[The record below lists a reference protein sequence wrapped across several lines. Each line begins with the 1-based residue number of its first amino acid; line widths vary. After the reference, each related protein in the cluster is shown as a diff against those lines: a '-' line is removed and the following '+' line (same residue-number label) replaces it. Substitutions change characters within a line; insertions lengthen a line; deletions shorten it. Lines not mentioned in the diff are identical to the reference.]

1 MYFCYTSHMYR
12 DDAADDDDGDV
23 VDGGCYQDESAKR
36 KNLHDTPASLIEG
49 FHYLP
54 ENALPAPCS
63 ACWWLMMPSS
73 RRQWVA
79 WRVEANAVS
88 WRDAYWLRSTGKWNS
103 GG

>member
-1 MYFCYTSHMYR
+1 MYR

-23 VDGGCYQDESAKR
+23 VGGGCYQDESAKR

-63 ACWWLMMPSS
+63 AC
-73 RRQWVA
+73 
-79 WRVEANAVS
+79 
-88 WRDAYWLRSTGKWNS
+88 
-103 GG
+103 